1 MDRARAIALLALYL
15 ALFVVPLGAYVRL
28 SDAGLGCPD
37 WPGCYGK
44 LVGVPE
50 QAAEHQAAALA
61 FPGKPIEPAKAWKE
75 MIHRYVAGALGL
87 LVLVASVLAWRRHPV
102 VSTALP
108 AVIVVQALLGM
119 WTVTLLL
126 KPVIVTSHLLGGMAV
141 VALLTLLAM
150 APSAEPRAAPSGAP
164 GLAKLALI
172 LAVGQIFLGGW
183 VSSNYAA
190 LACADFPTCHGDWL
204 PEMDFSPAFTFLRE
218 LGQSGDGALLS
229 AAAMTAIHWAHRLG
243 ALLLLLAGGA
253 LVLRLRTVPAWQP
266 WAFVLTMLLLLQ
278 VGMGIGNVLWSL
290 PLPLAV
296 AHNFGAALLLLHL
309 VAVNMRLGG
318 R

>member
-1 MDRARAIALLALYL
+1 M
-15 ALFVVPLGAYVRL
+15 
-28 SDAGLGCPD
+28 
-37 WPGCYGK
+37 
-44 LVGVPE
+44 
-50 QAAEHQAAALA
+50 
-61 FPGKPIEPAKAWKE
+61 
-75 MIHRYVAGALGL
+75 
-87 LVLVASVLAWRRHPV
+87 
-102 VSTALP
+102 
-108 AVIVVQALLGM
+108 
-119 WTVTLLL
+119 
-126 KPVIVTSHLLGGMAV
+126 
-141 VALLTLLAM
+141 
-150 APSAEPRAAPSGAP
+150 
-164 GLAKLALI
+164 
-172 LAVGQIFLGGW
+172 
-183 VSSNYAA
+183 SSNYAA

-218 LGQSGDGALLS
+218 LGQTGDGALLS

-290 PLPLAV
+290 PLPSAV